1 MTRVHHGSYTPHKA
15 GAIPAQA
22 PRSARRQQ
30 RWLDCFAKVE
40 NGHGV
45 PFPKPDRHL
54 RAALALLV
62 LSACS
67 LASAADIVKGAEL
80 YREHCAS
87 CHGSN
92 GRPVMIGA
100 PDFSQPT
107 ALLKPDMNLLQSIR
121 AGRGAMPAYQGLLR
135 DREVLDIVAHLRTL
149 R

>member
-1 MTRVHHGSYTPHKA
+1 MTRVHDGSYNPHKA
-15 GAIPAQA
+15 GAIPAQT
-22 PRSARRQQ
+22 PRSVRRLPRWAR
-30 RWLDCFAKVE
+30 CFAKVG
-40 NGHGV
+40 NGGV
-45 PFPKPDRHL
+45 FPFPKPDRPL
-54 RAALALLV
+54 RTALALLV

-67 LASAADIVKGAEL
+67 LAPAADIAKGADL
-80 YREHCAS
+80 YRQHCAS
-87 CHGSN
+87 CHGNN